1 MDTAPP
7 LRQQVYLMVHF
18 VTRWNPKLF
27 FLVKKNSLRWIV
39 FDYKDGGRRR
49 IGDSARQWG
58 APLFPSHLP
67 PWAKHHAIFIL
78 SRWDI
83 HSAEQAGFIQ
93 KVPAVLPL
101 STCSMPADPSLS
113 KPVVTIKTW
122 YGGWGGGF
130 LANTPT
136 RSKSKCAIKNAH
148 LCSSSRLSNA
158 YASYPRDQVKW
169 FRKWYRISFIR
180 DTIHISSVGCW
191 GVVGWGVFS
200 LCYHTVWTL
209 GKWETEKALVE
220 RHPSGCCLDSR
231 LLNAADSFPS
241 STQNVKISWDESVVR
256 AEKTWCNAGD
266 SPCYR
271 QPTRQHRARNYRW
284 CKLLEIDWKHRKKSL
299 SRYNNT

>member
-1 MDTAPP
+1 MKSKPVFSC
-7 LRQQVYLMVHF
+7 Q
-18 VTRWNPKLF
+18 
-27 FLVKKNSLRWIV
+27 KKKSPGWTVL
-39 FDYKDGGRRR
+39 DSKDGGRRR
-49 IGDSARQWG
+49 VGDSARRWG
-58 APLFPSHLP
+58 APVFPSHLP

-78 SRWDI
+78 SRWDM

-93 KVPAVLPL
+93 KVLPL
-101 STCSMPADPSLS
+101 STCSMPADPGLS

-122 YGGWGGGF
+122 YGGEGGGGF
-130 LANTPT
+130 LANPPT

-169 FRKWYRISFIR
+169 YGKWYRISFIR
-180 DTIHISSVGCW
+180 DTIHSSSVGCW
-191 GVVGWGVFS
+191 GGGGGGFS

-209 GKWETEKALVE
+209 GKWETGKALVE

-231 LLNAADSFPS
+231 LLNAADSFPLIN
-241 STQNVKISWDESVVR
+241 TKCENQLRRERK
-256 AEKTWCNAGD
+256 KTWCNAGD
-266 SPCYR
+266 SPRYR

-284 CKLLEIDWKHRKKSL
+284 CKLLEIDRKQRKKSL